1 MYFDRGIMNRSYK
14 MYAGTEEEAAAAEA
28 AKGSATTTQTPPVK
42 DEPKFTQAQ
51 VDEFMN
57 KRFKKEKEA
66 NETLKK
72 EYEKLQQSA
81 GLTAQEKE
89 EYAKKVQEL
98 EVLTLSK
105 EDLAKKE
112 AERIQKAAK
121 QNEEKLTGERDLYKN
136 LYSSTQIENA
146 ISRAAAD
153 PEIKA
158 LRPEQ
163 MVLLLKNQ
171 TRLVQKDV
179 GGKSQ
184 FEVAVD
190 WTEGDQAVQIPVK
203 EALKRMKEQPNQ
215 FGNLFESDSK
225 GGVGGNNVSSGD
237 GGLNPA
243 SYETP
248 EAYRKHRAAILAK
261 TRK

>member
-1 MYFDRGIMNRSYK
+1 MYFYRGIMNRKYK
-14 MYAGTEEEAAAAEA
+14 MYAGEGDAVVTEP
-28 AKGSATTTQTPPVK
+28 ATVQTPPVVT
-42 DEPKFTQAQ
+42 EAPKSFTQAQ
-51 VDEFMN
+51 VDEIVN

-66 NETLKK
+66 NETLKSA
-72 EYEKLQQSA
+72 YEKLQQKDN
-81 GLTAQEKE
+81 LTTQEKE
-89 EYAKKVQEL
+89 EYAKKVAEL

-112 AERIQKAAK
+112 TERLQKTAK
-121 QNEEKLTGERDLYKN
+121 EKEDKLANERDLYKN

-146 ISRAAAD
+146 ISRAAGDA
-153 PEIKA
+153 EIKA

-171 TRLVQKDV
+171 TRLVQKEV
-179 GGKSQ
+179 GGKSL

-190 WTEGDQAVQIPVK
+190 WSENDQVVQIPVK
-203 EALKRMKEQPNQ
+203 EALKRMKEQPTLY
-215 FGNLFESDSK
+215 GNLFESDAK
-225 GGVGGNNVSSGD
+225 GGMGGNNVSSGD